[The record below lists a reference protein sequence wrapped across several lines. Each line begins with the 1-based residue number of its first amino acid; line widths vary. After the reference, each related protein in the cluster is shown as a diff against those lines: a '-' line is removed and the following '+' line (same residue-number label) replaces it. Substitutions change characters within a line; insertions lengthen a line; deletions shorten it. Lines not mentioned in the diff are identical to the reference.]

1 MPFSKTSQ
9 ISTIIEYIETLNPL
23 SILDVGVGM
32 GQYGF
37 LSRIHLEHHNL
48 FHIGENEITPRD
60 RKEWRVRIDGIEGYK
75 AYLNPVHDYCYN
87 EIMIGDALKILP
99 TLLDNSY
106 DLILAIDIVE
116 HFSQIEGLNFLS
128 QLKRVAKKS
137 ALISTPKT
145 FIPQDSNANPYENH
159 RSLWEKADLIDNG
172 FSKILDNDFC
182 WIALYSLSE
191 S

>member
-9 ISTIIEYIETLNPL
+9 ISTIIEYIERLNPV

-48 FHIGENEITPRD
+48 FHIGENDITPRE

-75 AYLNPVHDYCYN
+75 AYLTPVHDYCYN
-87 EIMIGDALKILP
+87 HIMIGDALKILP
-99 TLLDNSY
+99 TLPDNSY
-106 DLILAIDIVE
+106 ELILAIDILE
-116 HFSQIEGLNFLS
+116 HFTQTDGVTFLS
-128 QLKRVAKKS
+128 QLKRVAKKA

-159 RSLWEKADLIDNG
+159 RSLWEKEKLIEND
-172 FSKILDNDFC
+172 FPKILDNDFC
-182 WIALYSLSE
+182 WIALCSLS
-191 S
+191 